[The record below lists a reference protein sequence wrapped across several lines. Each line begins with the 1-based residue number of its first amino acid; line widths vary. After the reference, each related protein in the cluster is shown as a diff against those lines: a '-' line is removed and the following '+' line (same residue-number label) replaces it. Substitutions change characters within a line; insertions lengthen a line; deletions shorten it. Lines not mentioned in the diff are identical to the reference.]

1 MTAIGMRRQ
10 IHPLGLAALGL
21 VAAFACTVPAFAAA
35 DGLPRLDYTDGQ
47 SGTVY
52 NVVMKGASV
61 TLDPNLPSE
70 PLVYRGTLALYQDL
84 GEAEIRGGL
93 ELDLDDDLTPDRL
106 LFCTGIVGRGR
117 FALECSEDDGLGD
130 FSFQTNGNAALLGTG
145 RLGLRKATGVGF
157 TDIAR
162 LRFVF
167 QATEQ

>member
-1 MTAIGMRRQ
+1 MR
-10 IHPLGLAALGL
+10 IHTLGLAALGL
-21 VAAFACTVPAFAAA
+21 VAAIACTVPAFAAA

-52 NVVMKGASV
+52 NVVMTGASV
-61 TLDPNLPSE
+61 TLDPNLPSKSF
-70 PLVYRGTLALYQDL
+70 VYRGTLAIYQDV
-84 GEAEIRGGL
+84 GEAGIRGGM
-93 ELDLDDDLTPDRL
+93 ELDLTGDSTPDRV
-106 LFCTGIVGRGR
+106 LFCTGLVGRGR

-130 FSFQTNGNAALLGTG
+130 FSFQTNGNAALLGNG

-167 QATEQ
+167 LATEQ